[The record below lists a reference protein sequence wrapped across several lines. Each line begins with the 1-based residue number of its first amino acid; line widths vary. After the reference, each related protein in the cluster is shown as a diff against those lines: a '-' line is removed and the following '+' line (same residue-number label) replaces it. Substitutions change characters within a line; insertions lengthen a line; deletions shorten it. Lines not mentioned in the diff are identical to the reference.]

1 MPKRPA
7 AAPRLTAPQ
16 PTTRR
21 SAPPGPARR
30 LRWPALLVAVATAGG
45 AGLAGPARA
54 AGDAGDPAAPGGL
67 ARQFAAAATEFG
79 VPQSVLLALA
89 YQESRWESHRGQ
101 PSTTGNYGVFGLTDV
116 DVAAENAAR
125 ATGNAAAGTAP
136 VGAVLGDTARGQS
149 GRGEDRPGGDRPG
162 HPQAR
167 PAAPAR
173 PPVTDSPALH
183 TLDAAAALIHRPAAQ
198 LRADTAQNIRGGAA
212 LLARYQQ
219 AGGGS
224 THSTDPGRWYGAVAR
239 YGEGGLTGQDAT
251 AGRVFADR
259 VFATVRA
266 GAARTT
272 SEGQRIT
279 LPARPDLAVDR
290 PSAATPRDAAE
301 QVECPSDLGCDYTP
315 AAYALTDPK
324 DPTSYGNYNPANRP
338 ADGQAIRYI
347 VIHDTESDY
356 AGAIASFQNPNEQAT
371 AHYLVRSSDGHV
383 TQLVHTK
390 DIAWHA
396 GNKTINMH
404 SVGIEHEG
412 FALPDDRPTW
422 YSEQLYQSS
431 AKLVRYLAARFG
443 VPLDREHIIGHDDVP
458 GPTQADIAGM
468 HWDPGTFWDWAHYL
482 ELLGAPIPPGTDAP
496 PQPGD
501 TVTIAPAFDSTNEP
515 PVSGVAARPEN
526 FVYLRTGPST
536 DSPLINNGGT
546 RADDWSDKAVTGATY
561 AVADEQGDWTSIWY
575 DGQKCWFANPGGH
588 AARTNRRAA
597 PKLSPYASVFDELAD
612 WAALVGPA
620 TPADATD
627 SDEASAGP
635 VLLTPRSGLASIPVY
650 GRAYPEAAAY
660 APYPAIKAPAV
671 VPVSATIA
679 AGQEYLAAE
688 STPQP
693 GQYFYD
699 ENINGDAPNDRT
711 LVVGKDTYYPIRF
724 NHRLAFLNS
733 ADVRVVR

>member
-7 AAPRLTAPQ
+7 AAPRNTVPS
-16 PTTRR
+16 TTTHRP
-21 SAPPGPARR
+21 APPGSTRR
-30 LRWPALLVAVATAGG
+30 LRWPALLVAVATAGVTG
-45 AGLAGPARA
+45 PAGPARA
-54 AGDAGDPAAPGGL
+54 AGAESGL
-67 ARQFAAAATEFG
+67 ARQFTAAAAEFG

-89 YQESRWESHRGQ
+89 YQEGRWESHQGQ
-101 PSTTGNYGVFGLTDV
+101 PSTTGNYGVLGLTEV

-125 ATGNAAAGTAP
+125 ANGAASA
-136 VGAVLGDTARGQS
+136 DTATEQN
-149 GRGEDRPGGDRPG
+149 GRGEHRP
-162 HPQAR
+162 AR
-167 PAAPAR
+167 TRVRRAAPAR
-173 PPVTDSPALH
+173 PPLTDSPALH
-183 TLDAAAALIHRPAAQ
+183 TLDAAAALIHRPAAE
-198 LRADTAQNIRGGAA
+198 LRGDTAQNIRGGAA
-212 LLARYQQ
+212 LLARYQR
-219 AGGGS
+219 ASGGS
-224 THSTDPGRWYGAVAR
+224 TDSADPGRWYAAVAR
-239 YGEGGLTGQDAT
+239 FGEGGPTGQDGT

-259 VFATVRA
+259 VFTTVRA
-266 GAARTT
+266 GVTRTT
-272 SEGQRIT
+272 SEGQRVA

-290 PSAATPRDAAE
+290 PPAATPRDAAE

-338 ADGQAIRYI
+338 ADGEAIRYI

-356 AGAIASFQNPNEQAT
+356 AGAIASFQNPREQAT

-412 FALPDDRPTW
+412 FALPTDRPTW

-431 AKLVRYLAARFG
+431 AELVRYLAARFG

-482 ELLGAPIPPGTDAP
+482 ELLGAPLRPGADAP
-496 PQPGD
+496 PQAGD
-501 TVTIAPAFDSTNEP
+501 TVTIAPAFDTTNEP
-515 PVSGVAARPEN
+515 PVSDVAARPEN
-526 FVYLRTGPST
+526 FVYLRTGPSA

-561 AVADEQGDWTSIWY
+561 AVADEQGDWTAIWY
-575 DGQKCWFANPGGH
+575 DGKECWFANPGGH
-588 AARTNRRAA
+588 SARTNRHAA
-597 PKLSPYASVFDELAD
+597 PALSHYASVFDDLAH

-620 TPADATD
+620 PSATPTGSAGSADAADAT
-627 SDEASAGP
+627 GP
-635 VLLTPRSGLASIPVY
+635 VLLTPRPGLASIPVY

-671 VPVSATIA
+671 VAVRATIA
-679 AGQEYLAAE
+679 AGQKYPAAE
-688 STPQP
+688 SSPQP
-693 GQYFYD
+693 AQYFYD
-699 ENINGDAPNDRT
+699 ENINGDAPDDRT

-724 NHRLAFLNS
+724 NHRLAFLNA
-733 ADVRVVR
+733 ADVQVVR